1 MRKQQLQQMRW
12 LAVVSAGFL
21 LLIFVSLSARAQE
34 AGGSLVGVV
43 SDPSGADIANANV
56 SARNVATSTTRTG
69 VTNSSGLYSIPDLI
83 PGKYEVTVT
92 APGFSTSVV
101 SDVGLLAGERR
112 EVNVSMTIGAVTQQV
127 TVVSSEVADVQ
138 LATSEVRGV
147 IDEHTVVELPL
158 NGRDWT
164 SLTLLEPGVAQI
176 RTQKTIAVSNDRAN
190 RGLGVDVSIGGNRPQ
205 GNNYELDG
213 VSINDYS
220 SGAPGS
226 ITGAVLNPVN
236 SNFKQNNLN
245 YINLTCFTLPTA
257 PASFASMCNGFSG
270 ATTPPPSGQVY
281 CSNLLG
287 NSGRNTVIGPGL
299 QDLDFSLFKNNPIRR
314 ISENFNAQ
322 FRWEV
327 FNIANHADF
336 NPPLPA
342 ARQVFSATGVPNA
355 NPGMLATPTTQPSR
369 QMQFALKLIW

>member
-190 RGLGVDVSIGGNRPQ
+190 RGLGVDVKKPSRRKRNKSGTKWRPGLPQSKSFSKNRIGGSS
-205 GNNYELDG
+205 
-213 VSINDYS
+213 SIR
-220 SGAPGS
+220 G
-226 ITGAVLNPVN
+226 
-236 SNFKQNNLN
+236 
-245 YINLTCFTLPTA
+245 
-257 PASFASMCNGFSG
+257 
-270 ATTPPPSGQVY
+270 
-281 CSNLLG
+281 
-287 NSGRNTVIGPGL
+287 
-299 QDLDFSLFKNNPIRR
+299 
-314 ISENFNAQ
+314 
-322 FRWEV
+322 
-327 FNIANHADF
+327 
-336 NPPLPA
+336 
-342 ARQVFSATGVPNA
+342 
-355 NPGMLATPTTQPSR
+355 
-369 QMQFALKLIW
+369 